1 MRDPIAADTCLADRR
16 GKRRKEHPPM
26 REATAAAIS
35 RSTARPT
42 PVQRAAVSW
51 VGRAPYVLSIALLA
65 VSIVAA
71 VGALLFPG
79 AIPAPAVTVGN
90 MQGTAL
96 VLGVVTLPVLAVSMV
111 LLARGV
117 AVALILWLG
126 ALGSIAYQS
135 VLFLFGVAFNSFFFL
150 DVAMLSL
157 AVWSI
162 VALAGRMPI
171 DEVADRV
178 GTGAPV
184 RLVSGYLLV
193 NAALFGV
200 LWLRATVPPILSGEP
215 PAFLEGTGMTTGPV
229 QILDLAF
236 TLPLMTLGAV
246 LLWRR
251 RPWGRVLS
259 GALLV
264 MLAIETASIG
274 VDQWWGHAL
283 DPASPAASAALT
295 PVFSVLTAIGI
306 SVLALFLR
314 RPPTEGSR

>member
-1 MRDPIAADTCLADRR
+1 MRQT
-16 GKRRKEHPPM
+16 
-26 REATAAAIS
+26 TAAAIS
-35 RSTARPT
+35 RPAARPT
-42 PVQRAAVSW
+42 PYSSHAVSGLGQ
-51 VGRAPYVLSIALLA
+51 VPYVLSIALLG
-65 VSIVAA
+65 VTVAA
-71 VGALLFPG
+71 AFGALLFPD
-79 AIPAPAVTVGN
+79 AIRAPAVGVGN

-96 VLGVVTLPVLAVSMV
+96 VLAVVTLPVLAVSMV

-117 AVALILWLG
+117 TVAVIFWLG

-162 VALAGRMPI
+162 VALAGSLPI
-171 DEVADRV
+171 GEVGERI
-178 GTGAPV
+178 GTGAPA
-184 RLVSGYLLV
+184 RLVAGYLLV

-200 LWLRATVPPILSGEP
+200 LWLTSTLPPVLSGKP

-229 QILDLAF
+229 QILDFAF

-251 RPWGRVLS
+251 RPWGHVLS

-274 VDQWWGHAL
+274 VDQWWGHAA

-295 PVFSVLTAIGI
+295 PVFGVLTVIGI
-306 SVLALFLR
+306 AILALFLR
-314 RPPTEGSR
+314 RPKATESP